1 MKKRTVLSI
10 LLLLTLAVSLFAQG
24 AKENAKLELP
34 SYEVTVYSYDSFAG
48 EWGPGPT
55 LLPLFEAKTGIKV
68 NLVSCGDAGEMI
80 AKVIAEGDNC
90 PADVIL
96 GVSDDQSNLILSKD
110 VLMPYDSPDLKDI
123 DSSLLFDKTKCLLP
137 FDYGAFAFVYDTE
150 SNVPAPK
157 SLEDLLDPQYKDKF
171 ILIDPRTSSVGLGLL
186 FWTIEIY
193 GEEYI
198 SWWKAAKENALT
210 IADGW
215 SSAYGLFTEGEAP
228 LVISYTTSPVY
239 HVLNEDSTRY
249 QALVFDEGHYKT
261 TEGVGILK
269 TAKNVENAKA
279 FIDFILT
286 EGQREIAITNSMYP
300 VNSSTE
306 LPSAYDYAPI
316 PATLYQLDKAYIAK
330 NIDSILQRWT
340 EEMSK

>member
-34 SYEVTVYSYDSFAG
+34 SYEVIVYSYDSFAG

-110 VLMPYDSPDLKDI
+110 VLMPYDSPALKDI

-157 SLEDLLDPQYKDKF
+157 SLEDL
-171 ILIDPRTSSVGLGLL
+171 
-186 FWTIEIY
+186 
-193 GEEYI
+193 
-198 SWWKAAKENALT
+198 
-210 IADGW
+210 
-215 SSAYGLFTEGEAP
+215 
-228 LVISYTTSPVY
+228 
-239 HVLNEDSTRY
+239 
-249 QALVFDEGHYKT
+249 
-261 TEGVGILK
+261 
-269 TAKNVENAKA
+269 
-279 FIDFILT
+279 
-286 EGQREIAITNSMYP
+286 
-300 VNSSTE
+300 
-306 LPSAYDYAPI
+306 
-316 PATLYQLDKAYIAK
+316 
-330 NIDSILQRWT
+330 
-340 EEMSK
+340 